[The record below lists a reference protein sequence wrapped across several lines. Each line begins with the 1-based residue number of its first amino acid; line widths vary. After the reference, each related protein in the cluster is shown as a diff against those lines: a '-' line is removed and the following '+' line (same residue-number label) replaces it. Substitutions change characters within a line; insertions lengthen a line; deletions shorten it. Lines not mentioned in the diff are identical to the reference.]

1 MADTSE
7 KRELDLVSKVEFR
20 IALAETDAKLE
31 AILRTYLPPLLLKL
45 ASESKS
51 VRDKVLSLCQHINS
65 RVKSPS
71 LQLPVHALLKQFKTT
86 HNPLIRHFDV
96 LYVQQGL
103 GRLSTSV
110 SPSSSIYLRVWAYQQ
125 IASISAGCLCE
136 KNLDILLKAELPH
149 EPHHKAQ
156 RCHEL

>member
-86 HNPLIRHFDV
+86 HNPLIRHFDM

-110 SPSSSIYLRVWAYQQ
+110 SPSSSIY
-125 IASISAGCLCE
+125 
-136 KNLDILLKAELPH
+136 
-149 EPHHKAQ
+149 
-156 RCHEL
+156 